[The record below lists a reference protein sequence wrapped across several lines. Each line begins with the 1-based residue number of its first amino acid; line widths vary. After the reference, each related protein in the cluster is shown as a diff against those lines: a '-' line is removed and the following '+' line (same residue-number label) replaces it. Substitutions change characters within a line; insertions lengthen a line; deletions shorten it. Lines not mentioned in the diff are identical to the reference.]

1 MMKDLLNEDR
11 KDALT
16 EIINIS
22 YGMATSIISDSI
34 EAHASL
40 HVPMIHIVGIEGLE
54 NYVNSKTSKDK
65 NYYVSVQV
73 FINKLDGESIFIIDN
88 DSAKKVAA
96 IFMSDNGEIIENEED
111 IISSIHELSNIL
123 TSACV
128 GKIAELLELEVF
140 FHPPAIDRQ
149 SGEKIAEYK
158 NFENF
163 KKIIVVETVLDFQKE
178 EIHGL
183 LIFLLKESSFDNLL
197 IALDKYI
204 EQYEI

>member
-1 MMKDLLNEDR
+1 MINVLNEDR

-16 EIINIS
+16 EIMNIS
-22 YGMATSIISDSI
+22 YGMATAIISDSI
-34 EAHASL
+34 EAHANL
-40 HVPMIHIVGIEGLE
+40 HVPKIHVVGTEGLE
-54 NYVNSKTSKDK
+54 NYVNSKTSKTK

-88 DSAKKVAA
+88 ESAGKVAD
-96 IFMSDNGEIIENEED
+96 IFMSDNDETIEDEED

-140 FHPPAIDRQ
+140 FHPPAVDKQ

-163 KKIIVVETVLDFQKE
+163 SKIIVVETVLDFRQE
-178 EIHGL
+178 EINGL
-183 LIFLLKESSFDNLL
+183 LIFLLKESSFDHLL

>member
-1 MMKDLLNEDR
+1 MMNILNDDR

-16 EIINIS
+16 EIMNIS
-22 YGMATSIISDSI
+22 YGMATAIISDSI
-34 EAHASL
+34 EAHANL
-40 HVPMIHIVGIEGLE
+40 HVPKIHVVGTEGLE
-54 NYVNSKTSKDK
+54 NYVNSKTSKNND
-65 NYYVSVQV
+65 YFVSVQV
-73 FINKLDGESIFIIDN
+73 FINKLDGESIFIIDSGSSRKVAGIFMN
-88 DSAKKVAA
+88 DS
-96 IFMSDNGEIIENEED
+96 GEKIESED
-111 IISSIHELSNIL
+111 DIVSSIHELSNIL

-140 FHPPAIDRQ
+140 FHPPAVDKQ

-163 KKIIVVETVLDFQKE
+163 SKIIVVETVLDFRQEK
-178 EIHGL
+178 INGL
-183 LIFLLKESSFDNLL
+183 LIFLLKESSFEHLL